1 MRQFDE
7 NQRRIAQNYN
17 QTVGNI
23 KSEKES
29 NELIR

>member
-7 NQRRIAQNYN
+7 NQKRIANNYN
-17 QTVGNI
+17 QTVGN
-23 KSEKES
+23 KMSEKES